1 MYLSFILSVSHHAGM
16 MAFIFDAILFP
27 VALNLR
33 ENARHCVCF
42 LLNYPLYT

>member
-1 MYLSFILSVSHHAGM
+1 

-42 LLNYPLYT
+42 LSAIHLTQCDKSH